1 MRRLTIR
8 CCVLCRDSSD
18 EAERARLSLGTAS
31 LLDYLHQDNVNNN
44 NATIFYFCLGA
55 DAFLDLMAGK
65 WKESDRVLQF
75 LDGGRRLV
83 VLHRRNNNDTNLDAD
98 ERTHD
103 HERLLLRH
111 VQETGARLLII
122 GHLGSVS
129 SSQVRA
135 CRDVDELRTLVVPQ
149 VLEYIQSNRLYQF
162 ATNTTA
168 SSSSENHR

>member
-1 MRRLTIR
+1 
-8 CCVLCRDSSD
+8 
-18 EAERARLSLGTAS
+18 
-31 LLDYLHQDNVNNN
+31 
-44 NATIFYFCLGA
+44 
-55 DAFLDLMAGK
+55 MAGK

-111 VQETGARLLII
+111 VQETGAQLLII

-162 ATNTTA
+162 AAATTTTNSA
-168 SSSSENHR
+168 YSSEDHT